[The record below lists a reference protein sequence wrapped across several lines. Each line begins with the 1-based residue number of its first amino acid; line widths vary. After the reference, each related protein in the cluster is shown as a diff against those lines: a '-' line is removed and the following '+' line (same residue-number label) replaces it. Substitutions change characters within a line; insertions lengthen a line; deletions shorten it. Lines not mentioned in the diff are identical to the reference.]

1 MGLKED
7 EDKLFGTEPVKPAG
21 TEPAKPPEGE
31 EPPKPPSVL
40 ESKLDGE
47 GIPEEYRGKS
57 VSDILE
63 ELKTAKAQPVQ
74 PTAPT
79 RPAEGAKPAA
89 MTLEELEKLSY
100 TQPLKASAILFQT
113 LSEPLV
119 KELRG
124 TGERFA
130 KQEIAKKDHYKRFEK
145 EIEGVAAQLDPSLR
159 TNPEAWEKCYDMV
172 VGRHVKELVGEV
184 AQGTTTISG
193 GNPPPPQ
200 SEKVVLNDEQKR
212 IADQLGLKEEDY
224 IAGMKR

>member
-7 EDKLFGTEPVKPAG
+7 EDKLFGN
-21 TEPAKPPEGE
+21 EPAKPAGGEPAKPSEGG

-40 ESKLDGE
+40 ETKLDGDAV
-47 GIPEEYRGKS
+47 PEEYRGKS

-63 ELKTAKAQPVQ
+63 ELKTRKA
-74 PTAPT
+74 APPAPDV
-79 RPAEGAKPAA
+79 RPAEPAKPAEGSKPPA

-130 KQEIAKKDHYKRFEK
+130 KQEIAKKDHYKRFAK
-145 EIEGVAAQLDPSLR
+145 EIDGVAAQLDPSLR

-172 VGRHVKELVGEV
+172 VGRHMKEL
-184 AQGTTTISG
+184 
-193 GNPPPPQ
+193 
-200 SEKVVLNDEQKR
+200 
-212 IADQLGLKEEDY
+212 
-224 IAGMKR
+224 